1 MKKLF
6 NSVLFLLF
14 FTLYVEAQ
22 EHDYFITTWT
32 TTSSNETITIPM
44 IGSGY
49 DVDWGDGVTED
60 GLNGALTHTFTSA
73 GNHTV
78 KIYHP
83 TPQIRFNN
91 NGDKDK
97 IISIDQWGT
106 GAWTSMHNAFYGCS
120 NLNGSATDTPDLSS
134 VTDMINMFYF
144 ATSFNQPIND
154 WNVSN
159 V

>member
-60 GLNGALTHTFTSA
+60 GLNGPLTH
-73 GNHTV
+73 
-78 KIYHP
+78 
-83 TPQIRFNN
+83 
-91 NGDKDK
+91 
-97 IISIDQWGT
+97 
-106 GAWTSMHNAFYGCS
+106 
-120 NLNGSATDTPDLSS
+120 
-134 VTDMINMFYF
+134 
-144 ATSFNQPIND
+144 
-154 WNVSN
+154 
-159 V
+159 